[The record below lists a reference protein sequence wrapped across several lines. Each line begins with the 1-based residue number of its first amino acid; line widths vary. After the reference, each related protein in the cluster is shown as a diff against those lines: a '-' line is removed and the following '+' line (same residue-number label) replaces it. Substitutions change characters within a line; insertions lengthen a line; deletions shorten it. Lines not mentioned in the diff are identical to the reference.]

1 MGRGKYSKMVRKSN
15 RMIERGTKLGGT
27 QHTAARGKKWTR
39 KDVLEVREKAQR
51 EQSVDSALIIEKT
64 LKSRNKGNSRSLIQK
79 MEAFRGDTE

>member
-39 KDVLEVREKAQR
+39 KDVLEVREKAQW

-64 LKSRNKGNSRSLIQK
+64 LKSRNKGNSQSLAQK
-79 MEAFRGDTE
+79 METLHSNSE